1 MWLFILPNNMYGD
14 PRPNAC
20 GDDEGEAC
28 GDDGVFTSRP
38 NFSVIPALSRDLLRR
53 LTQPKSELS
62 DWLDS
67 PITS

>member
-38 NFSVIPALSRDLLRR
+38 NFSVIPALSRDRLRR
-53 LTQPKSELS
+53 LSKLRKEISGS
-62 DWLDS
+62 FDFR
-67 PITS
+67 IT